1 MVSEALSIRAASIIA
16 VSTEVMIETC
26 RLEMLRQQNPS
37 DVEVA
42 ITPEEL
48 EGLDEASIQA
58 LYNQRVAEERARNAR
73 EVSQHTALCVNTMML
88 AMFDPC
94 LSSAY
99 LIPQR

>member
-1 MVSEALSIRAASIIA
+1 
-16 VSTEVMIETC
+16 
-26 RLEMLRQQNPS
+26 MLRQQNPS

-73 EVSQHTALCVNTMML
+73 EVGSMK
-88 AMFDPC
+88 
-94 LSSAY
+94 
-99 LIPQR
+99 